1 MNDGA
6 GRLRDTL
13 AVLDVGH
20 GSSAVLFSGDDVAVF
35 DTGPGSGLLRFLK
48 EQNVNR
54 IKTVFV
60 SHADLDHIG
69 GLVGLLAANTV
80 TVERVVL
87 NTDSS
92 QRSEAWDDLTHEL
105 DARHRAGKTTVK
117 TTIREGDSE
126 AFGTVTATAAGPSTY
141 LAARGPGSTDRSGRR
156 ITSNSISA
164 VFRLTVD
171 ASPIALLTGDLDVV
185 GFENLLGVGGALD
198 APVLVF
204 PHHGGGVG
212 GSNVAGFV
220 TKLVKSARP
229 GVVLF
234 SIGRRRTGTPDPQ
247 VVHYLRQAEPAA
259 RIVCTQL
266 SQHCAKARPT
276 FTPTHLSPVFA
287 RGRSDGACCG
297 GTILISLRDAPG
309 ITPDSAN
316 HLEFIRKAAETP
328 LCMGPIPAVERPL
341 RPSAGRRTGPSCGA

>member
-1 MNDGA
+1 MTVAPGT
-6 GRLRDTL
+6 LRETL

-48 EQNVNR
+48 EQNVKR

-60 SHADLDHIG
+60 SHADRDHIG

-80 TVERVVL
+80 TVERVVF

-92 QRSEAWDDLTHEL
+92 QRSAAWDDLTHEL
-105 DARHRAGKTTVK
+105 DARHRAGKTKVK
-117 TTIREGDSE
+117 TTICEGDSE
-126 AFGTVTATAAGPSTY
+126 VFGMVTATAVGPSTY

-156 ITSNSISA
+156 ITSSSISA

-204 PHHGGGVG
+204 PHHGGRVG

-234 SIGRRRTGTPDPQ
+234 SIGRRRTGTPDHQ

-297 GTILISLRDAPG
+297 GTILIRCVMRPG
-309 ITPDSAN
+309 SRRIQ
-316 HLEFIRKAAETP
+316 
-328 LCMGPIPAVERPL
+328 PIIWSSSGKRLKHRCAWDRSRP
-341 RPSAGRRTGPSCGA
+341 

>member
-1 MNDGA
+1 MNGRT
-6 GRLRDTL
+6 GRLRETL

-35 DTGPGSGLLRFLK
+35 DTGRGSGLLDFLK
-48 EQNVNR
+48 EQNVKH

-60 SHADLDHIG
+60 SHADRDHIG
-69 GLVGLLAANTV
+69 GLVGLLAANII

-87 NTDSS
+87 NTDSLQGS
-92 QRSEAWDDLTHEL
+92 AAWHNLVYEL
-105 DARHRAGKTTVK
+105 NARHRAGITRFD
-117 TTIREGDSE
+117 TTIRAGERE
-126 AFGTVTATAAGPSTY
+126 VFGTVTATAAGPSPY
-141 LAARGPGSTDRSGRR
+141 LTARGPGSTDRSGRR

-164 VFRLTVD
+164 VIRLAADTG
-171 ASPIALLTGDLDVV
+171 PIALLTGDLDMI
-185 GFENLLGVGGALD
+185 GLEDLREGGAID

-204 PHHGGGVG
+204 PHHGGGT

-229 GVVLF
+229 RVVLF
-234 SIGRRRTGTPDPQ
+234 SIGRKSRGTPDPQ

-266 SQHCAKARPT
+266 SQHCAKVRPT
-276 FTPTHLSPVFA
+276 FTPTHLSPAFA
-287 RGRSDGACCG
+287 RGRSDRACCG
-297 GTILISLRDAPG
+297 GTILISLRDATG

-316 HLEFIRKAAETP
+316 HLKFIRKAAETP
-328 LCMGPIPAVERPL
+328 LCMG
-341 RPSAGRRTGPSCGA
+341 

>member
-1 MNDGA
+1 MTVAPGT
-6 GRLRDTL
+6 LRETL

-48 EQNVNR
+48 EQNVKR

-60 SHADLDHIG
+60 SHADRDHIG

-80 TVERVVL
+80 TVERVVF

-92 QRSEAWDDLTHEL
+92 QRSAAWDDLTHEL
-105 DARHRAGKTTVK
+105 DARHRAGKTKVK
-117 TTIREGDSE
+117 TTICEGDSE
-126 AFGTVTATAAGPSTY
+126 VFGMVTAT
-141 LAARGPGSTDRSGRR
+141 
-156 ITSNSISA
+156 
-164 VFRLTVD
+164 
-171 ASPIALLTGDLDVV
+171 
-185 GFENLLGVGGALD
+185 
-198 APVLVF
+198 
-204 PHHGGGVG
+204 
-212 GSNVAGFV
+212 AGFV

>member
-6 GRLRDTL
+6 GRLRETL

-20 GSSAVLFSGDDVAVF
+20 GSSAVLFSVDDVAVF

-48 EQNVNR
+48 EQNVKR

-60 SHADLDHIG
+60 SHADRDHIG

-105 DARHRAGKTTVK
+105 DAQHRAGKTRFD

-141 LAARGPGSTDRSGRR
+141 LTARGPGSTDRSGRR
-156 ITSNSISA
+156 ITSNSISVVIRLA
-164 VFRLTVD
+164 VG
-171 ASPIALLTGDLDVV
+171 ANPIALLTGDLDMV
-185 GFENLLGVGGALD
+185 GLDNLLGVGGAID

-204 PHHGGGVG
+204 PHHGGGT
-212 GSNVAGFV
+212 GSGTVDGFV
-220 TKLVKSARP
+220 AKLVKYARP
-229 GVVLF
+229 RVVLF
-234 SIGRRRTGTPDPQ
+234 SIGRKNRGTPDPQ
-247 VVHYLRQAEPAA
+247 IVRYLRQAAPAA

-276 FTPTHLSPVFA
+276 FTPTHLSTAFA
-287 RGRSDGACCG
+287 RGRSDRACCG
-297 GTILISLRDAPG
+297 GTILISLHDPSQ
-309 ITPDSAN
+309 ITPASSDHVA
-316 HLEFIRKAAETP
+316 FIDRAAESP
-328 LCMGPIPAVERPL
+328 LCRQVG
-341 RPSAGRRTGPSCGA
+341 

>member
-1 MNDGA
+1 MNDCA
-6 GRLRDTL
+6 GRLRETL

-54 IKTVFV
+54 VKTVFV
-60 SHADLDHIG
+60 SHADVDHIG

-80 TVERVVL
+80 TVERVVF

-92 QRSEAWDDLTHEL
+92 QRSAKWDDLTHEL

-117 TTIREGDSE
+117 TTIRAGDSE
-126 AFGTVTATAAGPSTY
+126 VFGTVTATAAGPSTY
-141 LAARGPGSTDRSGRR
+141 LTARGPGSTDRSGRT

-164 VFRLTVD
+164 VIRLTVG

-185 GFENLLGVGGALD
+185 GFENLLSVGSPID

-229 GVVLF
+229 RVVLF
-234 SIGRRRTGTPDPQ
+234 SIGRRRKGTPDPE
-247 VVHYLRQAEPAA
+247 VVHHLRQAEPAA
-259 RIVCTQL
+259 RVVCTQL

-276 FTPTHLSPVFA
+276 FTPTHLSPAFA
-287 RGRSDGACCG
+287 RGRRDRACCG
-297 GTILISLRDAPG
+297 GTILISLRDPSQ
-309 ITPDSAN
+309 ITPASAG
-316 HLEFIRKAAETP
+316 HQAFIDRAAESP
-328 LCMGPIPAVERPL
+328 LCRA
-341 RPSAGRRTGPSCGA
+341 